1 MRIVRVGGERRAAVE
16 PGIETAT
23 DRMND
28 VCAPAQDR
36 TVGDVCLDLKMFVL
50 CLPHISHSL
59 TVI

>member
-1 MRIVRVGGERRAAVE
+1 MRIVLVGGERRAAVE

-36 TVGDVCLDLKMFVL
+36 TVGDVCLDLKMFVPS
-50 CLPHISHSL
+50 CA
-59 TVI
+59 